1 MTGII
6 FLLIGFTLLIIAIL
20 GSLLA
25 NEILCIKDR
34 DKKHRYVVD
43 NDYNLEKRVYPMDRS
58 EEPVDVYVLYDH
70 DKCKGTYVKDCISK
84 NLVDKMDMKF
94 LIHRIKEVRCTNE
107 SCSCDIVTG
116 KRVL

>member
-1 MTGII
+1 MTGMI
-6 FLLIGFTLLIIAIL
+6 FILIGFVLLIIVIL

-58 EEPVDVYVLYDH
+58 EEPVDVY
-70 DKCKGTYVKDCISK
+70 
-84 NLVDKMDMKF
+84 
-94 LIHRIKEVRCTNE
+94 E
-107 SCSCDIVTG
+107 
-116 KRVL
+116 RVFRTV